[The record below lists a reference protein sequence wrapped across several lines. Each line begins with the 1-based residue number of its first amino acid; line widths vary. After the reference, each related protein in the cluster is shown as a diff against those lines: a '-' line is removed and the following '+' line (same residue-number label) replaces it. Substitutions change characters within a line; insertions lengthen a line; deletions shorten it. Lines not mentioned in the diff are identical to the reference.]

1 MPLTANPDGKTHMR
15 QVITVLIS
23 IGLIGCAST
32 SDIVPYGADSYMLS
46 SDDVWGGYSQG
57 SLQVKAA
64 QRATDF
70 CAKKEK
76 VFIVRNTNS
85 QGTQGWTS
93 TSSTLI
99 FSCVSKDDPEYQ
111 RPNLRKEADTVIED
125 RRK

>member
-1 MPLTANPDGKTHMR
+1 MR
-15 QVITVLIS
+15 K
-23 IGLIGCAST
+23 IGLLMALLALFGCATT
-32 SDIVPYGADSYMLS
+32 SDIVPYGKDSFLLS

-64 QRATDF
+64 QRASAF
-70 CAKKEK
+70 CAERGK
-76 VFIVRNTNS
+76 VFVVRNTS
-85 QGTQGWTS
+85 GQGVQGWTS

-99 FSCVSKDDPEYQ
+99 FTCVSDSDPEYQ